1 MLLKYYTN
9 YTDVLFQDKS
19 NFIFKSNRLLSYYT
33 NLHLILPLK
42 QKVLFVLKW
51 RIGMHELNKFVYLS
65 LL

>member
-51 RIGMHELNKFVYLS
+51 RIGMHELNKFFYLS